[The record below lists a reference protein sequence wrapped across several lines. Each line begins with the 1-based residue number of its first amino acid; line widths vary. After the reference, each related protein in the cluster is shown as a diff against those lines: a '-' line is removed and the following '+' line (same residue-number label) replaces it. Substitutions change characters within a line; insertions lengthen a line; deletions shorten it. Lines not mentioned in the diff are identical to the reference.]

1 MPTDFFVTCLQCPQL
16 GTWTETPDPLEA
28 ELLIQ
33 RLGRE
38 NGFRVIEWNP
48 ADGLT
53 PNDWQTRCQ
62 GSPAQL
68 LDMLPSFASQF
79 CHSVLVLRHIHMY
92 LDDARIRAALRRAV
106 EFGAANRLTI
116 VALAPDPHVPIE
128 LRHAFN
134 VVSHDL
140 PKRNELLHLHGS
152 LGRSI
157 EREMVAHGLAGL
169 TRSEARHALE
179 LTRSMNPTDRVAGI
193 WSYKAWHVEQNS
205 LIRFARQ
212 TFAIESLV
220 GMSHLKH
227 HALIGTQPGR
237 SPARRGLL
245 ILGPPGSG
253 KRSFCQAL
261 GNTVG
266 QPVVAVRW
274 DGFLGLTAQDLEH
287 ELRRTLAAVAAL
299 SPVVLA
305 CDTGDRG
312 LTEMGFWNA
321 PLAARLWA
329 IFLEWL
335 QRPKQG
341 VYVAATAENPGQVPK
356 ELWQREFLDTAYFV
370 DLPEASLREQI
381 WQHGR
386 RHFGHSD
393 LLPCPTFEGWTAS
406 EIYHCCRS
414 ASLMDMTISESAMRV
429 TPYSEMST
437 EPLNRLRL
445 AASGRALKA
454 DSGELYRVCE
464 PVVPRRW
471 SDPSL
476 N

>member
-1 MPTDFFVTCLQCPQL
+1 MPIDFFVSCLQCPQL
-16 GTWTETPDPLEA
+16 GTWTETSDPLEA

-38 NGFRVIEWNP
+38 NGLRIIEWNP

-53 PNDWQTRCQ
+53 PNDWQTSCRGC
-62 GSPAQL
+62 PEQL
-68 LDMLPSFASQF
+68 LEMLPSFVSQF
-79 CHSVLVLRHIHMY
+79 CHTVLVLRHIHMY

-116 VALAPDPHVPIE
+116 VVLAPDSHVPDE

-134 VVSHDL
+134 LVSHDL
-140 PKRNELLHLHGS
+140 PKRNELLGLHGS
-152 LGRSI
+152 MGGSI

-169 TRSEARHALE
+169 TRSEARHALA
-179 LTRSMNPTDRVAGI
+179 LTHSMNPVERIAGI
-193 WSYKAWHVEQNS
+193 WSYKAWHVEHNS
-205 LIRFARQ
+205 LVRFVRQ
-212 TFAIESLV
+212 TVAIESLV

-227 HALIGTQPGR
+227 HALVGTQPGR
-237 SPARRGLL
+237 SPVRRGLL

-253 KRSFCQAL
+253 KKSFCQAL

-266 QPVVAVRW
+266 RPVVRIRW
-274 DGFLGLTAQDLEH
+274 DGFLGLVAQDLEH
-287 ELRRTLAAVAAL
+287 ELRKTLSAVEAL

-335 QRPKQG
+335 QCSKPG
-341 VYVAATAENPGQVPK
+341 VYVAATAENAGHVPK
-356 ELWQREFLDTAYFV
+356 ELWQREFLDAAYFV
-370 DLPEASLREQI
+370 DLPEASQCEQI
-381 WQHGR
+381 WQHAR
-386 RHFGHSD
+386 KQFGH
-393 LLPCPTFEGWTAS
+393 LEMLPRPTFQGWTAS

-414 ASLMDMTISESAMRV
+414 ASLMGLTISESVNRI
-429 TPYSEMST
+429 TPYSELSR

-454 DSGELYRVCE
+454 DSGELYRADE
-464 PVVPRRW
+464 PVIARRW